1 MKKYY
6 LIIHFLFLVVT
17 QTIFAGTDGTIRG
30 RITDVDQNSLPG
42 AQVYIP
48 ELEKG
53 AIADIDGNY
62 IILNVGVGTYVVS
75 VNMMGYRNETR
86 KNVKVIMDQTVW
98 LNFSLPVEAYE
109 GEEVEVIGE
118 RPLVEKGTTSKKI
131 TIDKEAVEALPIRD
145 MTELYSL
152 QSGVVQVIGQQ
163 EGAIKDHEERGLQ
176 EIHVRGGRSGEIAYM
191 IDGMYIRNPIY
202 GGIGTGTRL
211 NLFAIKEFDWQPG
224 GFNAEYGD
232 AMSAVSNMH
241 TNSGKKKFSYGF
253 KYSTS
258 LVGASMGNEYDEMR
272 GYNDY
277 NLGFGGQ
284 FPGFLNKFYYWFS
297 GQYTTYE
304 NYRVYNFDDNIYVD
318 DPNDPF
324 NEANRERLV
333 QPWDREAGWRGFGNE
348 ETWDVFGKLTY
359 KFSNR
364 LRFNASYWQVAAQR
378 KGFSQRYLYWD
389 DGQNEL
395 FRDTYRYAGEMNHSL
410 TSKTFYTLRVS
421 KFVQNQFQGVR
432 WRDSDSDGYPDWY
445 EWRHPAGPNRDMSDH
460 NNPFV
465 VPYTI
470 SENADTLFYTKRD
483 DRSGWYFGSTPGL
496 YNWESAEEF
505 TDKNGNGIWDEGED
519 YQDKTGDQYTD
530 GQWDGPELVQ
540 KLYKRDGSY
549 WLEPEMYQSY
559 EPFADYRHIDLRY
572 DQDPWSEG
580 NSYGYGGPNYSGVND
595 NGEPRDPTDPFY
607 YMPTWDGYAWEEGRV
622 FGGHDRFYA
631 TSNAITDEIRLDV
644 TSQITDRWKLRT
656 GVDYKSHK
664 LDFYEVKAPW
674 EGEAAFSQTFAE
686 FWIDSGP
693 DGLLPTDADY
703 EDADFGENNGVW
715 DPGEEYRDSNDNG
728 QWDNYRE
735 PTEFSSYI
743 QNTFEVPWMVINAG
757 VRVDAVNYN
766 TEIWADTLGEFT
778 PGIPWYFDDEN
789 ENGSWD
795 EGEEASTQV
804 EQSFGANPP
813 VIFEQSKWFYKISPR
828 LGFSHVIT
836 DRATFTF
843 NYGLYYQT
851 PIYQNV
857 FLQTNRLEDPADL
870 FEEGE
875 GLIGNATMNS
885 SRTQSYSAAFNIQ
898 IGRHWAYTV
907 AAWVKDTDQWAT
919 SKFYRSGVYSY
930 RVFSNGD
937 YGSAKG
943 IDFTLERRG
952 KFVNSMVQY
961 TYSAAKGN
969 SEYDWASVEG
979 IYVDAPSQEF
989 LMPYDRPH
997 DLTMSFYTFLPFGIS
1012 MGFTGMYQSGYPY
1025 TPMIYNGDTPQ
1036 SDVKNRNTKR
1046 SPSTRM
1052 VNLSLSKGF
1061 KFKDF
1066 KVSMGL
1072 SAYNL
1077 LNIKNAFYVYPLT
1090 GEPDDPGTYYT
1101 QWVGLPDAKHD
1112 KSGSYYDNPWVNSS
1126 PRELNFNI
1134 RVDFR

>member
-1 MKKYY
+1 MKNYY
-6 LIIHFLFLVVT
+6 LIIHLLFLALA
-17 QTIFAGTDGTIRG
+17 QIAFAGTDGTIRG
-30 RITDVDQNSLPG
+30 RITNVDKSPLPG

-48 ELEKG
+48 ELEQG
-53 AIADIDGNY
+53 AIADFDGNY
-62 IILNVGVGTYVVS
+62 IILNVAVGSYDVS
-75 VNMMGYRNETR
+75 VNMMGYRKETR
-86 KNVKVIMDQTVW
+86 KDVKVMMDQTVW
-98 LNFSLPVEAYE
+98 LNFTLPVAAVE

-152 QSGVVQVIGQQ
+152 QSGVVQVVGQQ

-202 GGIGTGTRL
+202 GGIGNGTRL

-232 AMSAVSNMH
+232 AQSAVSNMH
-241 TNSGKKKFSYGF
+241 TNSGKNKFSYGF

-258 LVGASMGNEYDEMR
+258 LVGASLGNEYDEMR

-284 FPGFLNKFYYWFS
+284 FPGFFNKFYYWLS
-297 GQYTTYE
+297 GQYTEYE
-304 NYRVYNFDDNIYVD
+304 NYRVYKFDDNVYID
-318 DPNDPF
+318 DPEDPF
-324 NEANRERLV
+324 NQGNRERLV
-333 QPWDREAGWRGFGNE
+333 QPWDREAGWRGFGDE
-348 ETWDVFGKLTY
+348 KTWDVFGKLTY
-359 KFSNR
+359 KITNR
-364 LRFNASYWQVAAQR
+364 LRFNASYWQVAAHR
-378 KGFSQRYLYWD
+378 KGFNQRYLYWD

-395 FRDTYRYAGEMNHSL
+395 FRDTYRYSGEMNHSI

-421 KFVQNQFQGVR
+421 QFVQNQFQGVR
-432 WRDSDSDGYPDWY
+432 WKDSDNDGYPDWF
-445 EWRHPAGPNRDMSDH
+445 EWRYSAGPNREMSDH

-470 SENADTLFYTKRD
+470 SENADTLFYTRRD
-483 DRSGWYFGSTPGL
+483 DRSGWFYGGIPGL

-540 KLYKRDGSY
+540 ELYHRDGDY

-559 EPFADYRHIDLRY
+559 EPFTDYRFIDLHY
-572 DQDPWSEG
+572 DQDPWSEENRFG
-580 NSYGYGGPNYSGVND
+580 STGPRYSGVSDDGIPRND
-595 NGEPRDPTDPFY
+595 FDPFY
-607 YMPTWDGYAWEEGRV
+607 YMPTYDGYAWEEGSV

-631 TSNAITDEIRLDV
+631 TSNAVTNEIRLDV

-656 GVDYKSHK
+656 GIDYKYHQ
-664 LDFYEVKAPW
+664 LDFYEVKSPW

-686 FWIDSGP
+686 FWVDSGP

-703 EDADFGENNGVW
+703 EDADFGEGNGVW
-715 DPGEEYRDSNDNG
+715 DPGEQYRDSNGNG
-728 QWDNYRE
+728 QWDNFRE
-735 PTEFSSYI
+735 PTEFAAYF

-766 TEIWADTLGEFT
+766 TEIWADTTGEFT
-778 PGIPWYFDDEN
+778 PGIPWYFDDMN
-789 ENGSWD
+789 DNGRWD
-795 EGEEASTQV
+795 MGEDASMQV

-813 VIFEQSKWFYKISPR
+813 VIFEKSKWFYKISPR
-828 LGFSHVIT
+828 IGFSHVIT

-857 FLQTNRLEDPADL
+857 FLQTNRLEDPAEL

-875 GLIGNATMNS
+875 GLIGNATMNA

-898 IGRHWAYTV
+898 VGRHWAYTV
-907 AAWVKDTDQWAT
+907 GAWVKDNDQWAT

-943 IDFTLERRG
+943 IDLTLERRG
-952 KFVNSMVQY
+952 KFVNSLIQY
-961 TYSAAKGN
+961 TYSIAKGN
-969 SEYDWASVEG
+969 SAYDWASVEG

-997 DLTMSFYTFLPFGIS
+997 DLTMSFYTFLPFGLS
-1012 MGFTGMYQSGYPY
+1012 MGLTGMYQSGYPY

-1036 SDVKNRNTKR
+1036 SDVKNMNTKR
-1046 SPSTRM
+1046 SPSTQM
-1052 VNLSLSKGF
+1052 LNMSLSKGI

-1072 SAYNL
+1072 SVFNL
-1077 LNIKNAFYVYPLT
+1077 LDIINSFYVYPLT
-1090 GEPDDPGTYYT
+1090 GKPDDPGTYYT
-1101 QWVGLPDAKHD
+1101 DWVGLPDAKHD
-1112 KSGSYYDNPWVNSS
+1112 KSGSYYDRPWVNAS
-1126 PRELNFNI
+1126 PREINFNI